1 MIMTEKIGA
10 IGLEEVDLDVENLL
24 ERMEKFYE
32 TGITRNLDFRKM
44 MLSKL
49 KTVIQENEG
58 RVMEALYKDL
68 GKSKEESYTTEIGII
83 YENISYFI
91 KNLDRFS
98 RKKKVRRHKTNMFS
112 TGEIYREPY
121 GKVLVISSFNY
132 PFQLTMEPLIGAMAA
147 GNTVTLKPSDQ
158 ASFTERIIGK
168 IIKEAFQ
175 PNYVNVVYGGKE
187 AVDQLTSAHFDYI
200 FFTGSPRT
208 GKDVMRNASNNLV
221 PVTLELGGKSPAI
234 VGKRANIKNAARK
247 IAYGKFLN
255 AGQTCIAPDYV
266 VVHEDVKDQFILELE
281 NSLKRFY
288 GSNPKTSKDYSRI
301 INERAFLRLRDM
313 LGKDKDKII
322 YGGGT
327 DLLDCYI
334 EPTLLYSN
342 DFELHTMN
350 EEIFGP
356 ILPIISYNDIN
367 QVIGQ
372 IKTMGKPLALYIF
385 TEDKKVQEGILKRLS
400 FGGGAVNDTLFHITS
415 PYMPFG
421 GVGGAGMGRYHGKY
435 SMLTFTHEKAILK
448 SSSFLNMKFQEP
460 PMNKFKF
467 ELIKNVMK

>member
-1 MIMTEKIGA
+1 MMTEKTRA
-10 IGLEEVDLDVENLL
+10 FGLAGEDFDVLVLLD
-24 ERMEKFYE
+24 RMEKFYE
-32 TGITRNLDFRKM
+32 TGITRNLDFRKR

-49 KTVIQENEG
+49 KIVIQENEG
-58 RVMEALYKDL
+58 LIIEALYKDL

-98 RKKKVRRHKTNMFS
+98 KKKKVRRHKTNMFS
-112 TGEIYREPY
+112 AGEIYREPY

-147 GNTVTLKPSDQ
+147 GNTATLKPSDQ
-158 ASFTERIIGK
+158 ASFTEKIIGK
-168 IIKEAFQ
+168 IISEAFQ
-175 PNYVNVVYGGKE
+175 PDYVNVIYGGKE
-187 AVDQLTSAHFDYI
+187 VVDQLTSAPFDYI

-208 GKDVMRNASNNLV
+208 GKEIMRNAADNLV
-221 PVTLELGGKSPAI
+221 PITLELGGKSPAI

-266 VVHEDVKDQFILELE
+266 VVHEEVKDQFILEVE
-281 NSLKRFY
+281 KSLKRFY
-288 GSNPKTSKDYSRI
+288 GINPKASKDYSRI
-301 INERAFLRLRDM
+301 INERAFIRLRDM
-313 LGKDKDKII
+313 LNKDRDKII
-322 YGGGT
+322 YGG
-327 DLLDCYI
+327 DADVLDCYI
-334 EPTLLYSN
+334 EPTLLYSE

-356 ILPIISYNDIN
+356 ILPIISYHDIN

-372 IKTMGKPLALYIF
+372 IKSMGKPLALYIF
-385 TEDKKVQEGILKRLS
+385 TEDKNVQEGILKRLS

-448 SSSFLNMKFQEP
+448 SSSYLNLKFQEP

-467 ELIKNVMK
+467 ELIRNVMK

>member
-1 MIMTEKIGA
+1 MSMTKHSGTVGVGVEDFDVQ
-10 IGLEEVDLDVENLL
+10 GLLD
-24 ERMEKFYE
+24 RMETFYE
-32 TGITRNLDFRKM
+32 TGMTRNLDFRKK

-58 RVMEALYKDL
+58 RITEALYKDL

-83 YENISYFI
+83 YESISYFI

-98 RKKKVRRHKTNMFS
+98 KKKTVRRHKTNMFS

-147 GNTVTLKPSDQ
+147 GNTITLKPSDQ
-158 ASFTERIIGK
+158 SSFTEEIIGK
-168 IIKEAFQ
+168 IIGETFQ
-175 PNYVNVVYGGKE
+175 PEYVNVVYGGKE
-187 AVDQLTSAHFDYI
+187 VVDQLTSAPFDYI

-208 GKDVMRNASNNLV
+208 GKEVMRNASNNLV

-247 IAYGKFLN
+247 ITYGKFLN

-266 VVHEDVKDQFILELE
+266 VVHEDVREEFIFEME
-281 NSLKRFY
+281 NALKRFY
-288 GSNPKTSKDYSRI
+288 GSNPKVSNDYSRI
-301 INERAFLRLRDM
+301 INERAFVRLKDM
-313 LGKDKDKII
+313 LDKDRDKVI
-322 YGGGT
+322 YGGDT
-327 DLLDCYI
+327 DLLSCYI
-334 EPTLLYSN
+334 EPTMLYSN
-342 DFELHTMN
+342 DFDLHTMS

-367 QVIGQ
+367 QVI
-372 IKTMGKPLALYIF
+372 IKVKSMGKPLALYIF

-415 PYMPFG
+415 PHMPFG

-448 SSSFLNMKFQEP
+448 SNSYFNLKFQEP
-460 PMNKFKF
+460 PMSKFKF
-467 ELIKNVMK
+467 ELIRNIMK

>member
-1 MIMTEKIGA
+1 MIMTKNTGIWG
-10 IGLEEVDLDVENLL
+10 IDEEDLDVQDLL
-24 ERMEKFYE
+24 DRMEEFYE
-32 TGITRNLDFRKM
+32 TGLTRNLDFRKR

-49 KTVIQENEG
+49 KTIIQENEG
-58 RVMEALYKDL
+58 QIMEALYKDL

-83 YENISYFI
+83 YENIGYFI

-98 RKKKVRRHKTNMFS
+98 RKKKVRRHKTNMLS

-132 PFQLTMEPLIGAMAA
+132 PFQLTMEPLIGALAA

-158 ASFTERIIGK
+158 SSFTEKIIGK
-168 IIKEAFQ
+168 IISEAF
-175 PNYVNVVYGGKE
+175 PPEYVNVIYGGKE
-187 AVDQLTSAHFDYI
+187 VVEQLTSAPFDYI

-208 GKDVMRNASNNLV
+208 GKEVMRNASNHLV

-266 VVHEDVKDQFILELE
+266 VVHEEVKDQFILEME
-281 NSLKRFY
+281 NALKRFY
-288 GSNPKTSKDYSRI
+288 GSNPKVSKDFSRI
-301 INERAFLRLRDM
+301 INERAFIRLRDM
-313 LGKDKDKII
+313 LDKDRDKVI
-322 YGGGT
+322 YGGDT
-327 DLLDCYI
+327 DLLSCYI
-334 EPTLLYSN
+334 GPTMLYSD

-356 ILPIISYNDIN
+356 ILPIISYKDIN

-372 IKTMGKPLALYIF
+372 VKSMGKPLALYIF

-448 SSSFLNMKFQEP
+448 SNSFLNLKFQEP

-467 ELIKNVMK
+467 ELIRNVMK

>member
-1 MIMTEKIGA
+1 MMTEKTREFELAG
-10 IGLEEVDLDVENLL
+10 EDLDVLDLL

-32 TGITRNLDFRKM
+32 TGITKNLDFRKR

-49 KTVIQENEG
+49 KIVIQENEG
-58 RVMEALYKDL
+58 QIMEALYKDL

-91 KNLDRFS
+91 KNLDQFS
-98 RKKKVRRHKTNMFS
+98 KKKKVRRHKSNMLS
-112 TGEIYREPY
+112 AGEIYREPY
-121 GKVLVISSFNY
+121 GKVLIISSFNY
-132 PFQLTMEPLIGAMAA
+132 PFQLTMEPLIGAIAA
-147 GNTVTLKPSDQ
+147 GNTATLKPSDQ
-158 ASFTERIIGK
+158 ASFTEKIIGK
-168 IIKEAFQ
+168 VICEAFQ
-175 PNYVNVVYGGKE
+175 PNYVNVIYGGKE
-187 AVDQLTSAHFDYI
+187 VVDQLTSAPFDYI

-208 GKDVMRNASNNLV
+208 GKDIMRNAADNLV

-266 VVHEDVKDQFILELE
+266 VVHDDVKDQFILEMQ

-288 GSNPKTSKDYSRI
+288 GSNPKVSKDYSRI
-301 INERAFLRLRDM
+301 INERAFVRLRDM
-313 LGKDKDKII
+313 LKKDKDKII
-322 YGGGT
+322 YGGIT
-327 DLLDCYI
+327 DLIDCYI
-334 EPTLLYSN
+334 EPTLLYSE

-367 QVIGQ
+367 QVMGQ
-372 IKTMGKPLALYIF
+372 IKSMGKPLALYIF

-435 SMLTFTHEKAILK
+435 SMLTFTHEKSILK
-448 SSSFLNMKFQEP
+448 SSSYLNMKFQEP

-467 ELIKNVMK
+467 ELIRNVLK